1 MKTQMKF
8 DLKDKKRILA
18 VLAAVIIMGFSLSFL
33 IRLNFGTD
41 PCSSMNLGI
50 SNKLSIS
57 FGSWQVIFN
66 SLLFIIVILFDRT
79 QIGWGTLANMLLVG
93 YCADFFTWLFDQ
105 ILPAGAFHSLLVRIV
120 VLIPALILF
129 ILSAAVYMAVDLGS
143 APYDA
148 TVFILASR
156 FKKIPFRVIRMAW
169 DITACIIGF
178 LMGTTIGIITVAIAF
193 LLGPVIASVKNRL
206 DKVFIQTAQAG

>member
-50 SNKLSIS
+50 SNKLSLS

-66 SLLFIIVILFDRT
+66 SLLFIIVILYDRT

-93 YCADFFTWLFDQ
+93 YCADFFTWLFNQ
-105 ILPAGAFHSLLVRIV
+105 ILPAGAFQSLLIRIA
-120 VLIPALILF
+120 VLLPALILF

-156 FKKIPFRVIRMAW
+156 FRRIPFRVIRMAW
-169 DITACIIGF
+169 DLTACIIGF
-178 LMGTTIGIITVAIAF
+178 LMGTTIGFITVAIAF
-193 LLGPVIASVKNRL
+193 LLGPVIAWVKTRL
-206 DKVFIQTAQAG
+206 DKVFFQTAQAS

>member
-50 SNKLSIS
+50 SNKLSLS

-66 SLLFIIVILFDRT
+66 FFLFIIVILFDRT

-93 YCADFFTWLFDQ
+93 YCADFFTLLFDQ
-105 ILPAGAFHSLLVRIV
+105 ILPGEAFHSLLVRIV

-156 FKKIPFRVIRMAW
+156 FQKIPFRVIRMAW

-178 LMGTTIGIITVAIAF
+178 LMGSTIGIITVAIAF
-193 LLGPVIASVKNRL
+193 LLGPVIAWVKSRL

>member
-50 SNKLSIS
+50 SNKLSLS

-105 ILPAGAFHSLLVRIV
+105 ILPADAFHSLLIRIA

-156 FKKIPFRVIRMAW
+156 FRKIPFRVIRMAW
-169 DITACIIGF
+169 DLTACIIGF
-178 LMGTTIGIITVAIAF
+178 LMGTTIGFITIAIAF
-193 LLGPVIASVKNRL
+193 LLGPVIAWVKSRL
-206 DKVFIQTAQAG
+206 DKVFFQTAQLG

>member
-1 MKTQMKF
+1 MKSHMKF

-50 SNKLSIS
+50 SRHLGIS
-57 FGSWQVIFN
+57 FGSWQVLFN
-66 SLLFIIVILFDRT
+66 AILFIVVILFDRS

-93 YCADFFTWLFDQ
+93 YCADFFTWLFNA
-105 ILPAGAFHSLLVRIV
+105 ILPSDAFHSLTIRIV
-120 VLIPALILF
+120 VLIPSLILF

-148 TVFILASR
+148 TVFIIAARL
-156 FKKIPFRVIRMAW
+156 KKIPFRAVRMTW
-169 DITACIIGF
+169 DITACIIGY
-178 LMGTTIGIITVAIAF
+178 LLGSTIGVVTVVIAF
-193 LLGPVIASVKNRL
+193 ALGPVISWVKERIHKFFTIHT
-206 DKVFIQTAQAG
+206 DH

>member
-50 SNKLSIS
+50 SNKLSLS

-105 ILPAGAFHSLLVRIV
+105 ILPADAFHSLLIRIA

-156 FKKIPFRVIRMAW
+156 FRKIPFRVIRMAW
-169 DITACIIGF
+169 DLTACIIGF
-178 LMGTTIGIITVAIAF
+178 LMGTTIGFITIAIAF
-193 LLGPVIASVKNRL
+193 LLGPVIAWVKSRL
-206 DKVFIQTAQAG
+206 DKVFFQTAQAG